1 MVPYGLFKHPCIICL
16 SFPYFSLNYSPT
28 QVEYIP
34 FSPLPLQLHP
44 IIPSLQFVFSVPLVV
59 VLYSPFFCGYSRL
72 YKES

>member
-34 FSPLPLQLHP
+34 LSPLPLQLHP
-44 IIPSLQFVFSVPLVV
+44 IIPSLQFVF
-59 VLYSPFFCGYSRL
+59 FCLPRGCFILSFL
-72 YKES
+72 LWLLQVI